1 MSTFISFDKLCKDLT
16 SEQQSE
22 VFQLVMSYI
31 DSIDH
36 TYSSSIDVVCTGC
49 KSGRTTSLLY
59 SRINKTRCAKCN
71 TFVSH
76 RPPVISKLE
85 VYTTSNPVPFK
96 PQIYNNTATTTTTT
110 TTPSE
115 VRRQDGPQR
124 AQLAASHQTSQSD
137 CRPGE
142 AEFFRI
148 EIQEPLV
155 YNPTVPTSMDDNNL
169 SFLKP
174 KGL

>member
-1 MSTFISFDKLCKDLT
+1 MSIISFDKLCKDLT

-22 VFQLVMSYI
+22 VFQLVMTYI

-49 KSGRTTSLLY
+49 ESGRTTSLLY
-59 SRINKTRCAKCN
+59 SRVNKTRCAKCK

-85 VYTTSNPVPFK
+85 VYGPSNPVPFK
-96 PQIYNNTATTTTTT
+96 PHNNNSAHT
-110 TTPSE
+110 TTP
-115 VRRQDGPQR
+115 
-124 AQLAASHQTSQSD
+124 
-137 CRPGE
+137 GE
-142 AEFFRI
+142 GEFFRI

-155 YNPTVPTSMDDNNL
+155 YNPTVPTSMMTMDDNNNT
-169 SFLKP
+169 FLKP